1 MTRPASRMMLTSR
14 RSWCAARLA
23 GAASPAPVMA
33 AGTRARNVATLPGF
47 VHPTSS
53 NCRQST
59 APPTRHSSLKPRHY
73 ALGLYLNTLSWQNML
88 ATRTGVLQVRVRF
101 AAVGPTG
108 PCARQELHACCS
120 TAIVIGGTSC
130 RLWGAACAGAGLGRA
145 VTSATPCQPQPRSLP
160 QPPPYFT
167 PTHPPCPRTTRP
179 LAQILCEQ
187 HAELFE
193 LLGRTSGKDV
203 DKLAELARR
212 GVGVSRRAS
221 DGIPLLVRGAA
232 TLRFVGW
239 WPLRQP
245 YGWGCCLLC
254 TSSCHTAM

>member
-1 MTRPASRMMLTSR
+1 MTRPASRMVLTS
-14 RSWCAARLA
+14 SESACCAAQLA
-23 GAASPAPVMA
+23 GAASPAPAVA
-33 AGTRARNVATLPGF
+33 ACTRARNVATLPAGY
-47 VHPTSS
+47 VQPPSS

-160 QPPPYFT
+160 QPPPILHT
-167 PTHPPCPRTTRP
+167 NPPTLPWNNSPPCTDP
-179 LAQILCEQ
+179 
-187 HAELFE
+187 
-193 LLGRTSGKDV
+193 GR
-203 DKLAELARR
+203 AARR
-212 GVGVSRRAS
+212 AV
-221 DGIPLLVRGAA
+221 
-232 TLRFVGW
+232 
-239 WPLRQP
+239 
-245 YGWGCCLLC
+245 
-254 TSSCHTAM
+254 